1 MMKLNGSEKQIAW
14 AKDIRENMLA
24 TLTELRDKEIR
35 NLESARQKIADH
47 ESGKKTSSSHDIR
60 VARLQNRIDKAERLT
75 AVVEKLLQIDS
86 AVWFIENRNTFSYAG
101 YEDFYNKVEKI

>member
-1 MMKLNGSEKQIAW
+1 MRRRKMMMKLNGSEKQIAW

-47 ESGKKTSSSHDIR
+47 ESGKRQAPRTIFVWLDF
-60 VARLQNRIDKAERLT
+60 RIGSTKR
-75 AVVEKLLQIDS
+75 K
-86 AVWFIENRNTFSYAG
+86 G
-101 YEDFYNKVEKI
+101 